1 MVQYSKYR
9 PMPLSI
15 ESFLHHGENSS
26 RQVSYSFL
34 KQEIPTRVAG
44 LLLEFNMLPSILQ
57 KQNMVQQVRDDH
69 LETFQELIDF
79 PDKPESSDLERFDET
94 LSNIRVRHAETVSQ
108 MAEAVM
114 ATKFEMEDLR
124 QDIDSGLESAIQ
136 YFLDRMYM
144 TRIST
149 RMLYNQHLYIHGD
162 NIAKPRHVGQI
173 DPYCDVKD
181 NVRRT

>member
-1 MVQYSKYR
+1 
-9 PMPLSI
+9 MPLSI

-114 ATKFEMEDLR
+114 ATKFGPMQLR
-124 QDIDSGLESAIQ
+124 GPVCAFTFMSATGLFCCASNHMHACE
-136 YFLDRMYM
+136 
-144 TRIST
+144 
-149 RMLYNQHLYIHGD
+149 
-162 NIAKPRHVGQI
+162 
-173 DPYCDVKD
+173 
-181 NVRRT
+181 RTC